1 MPGGGGGGWN
11 AGVQVRGID
20 ARVGCRWRCRHGGE
34 MTGTCVKISGGKK
47 FAKQTHHIIQHG
59 GQ

>member
-1 MPGGGGGGWN
+1 MFWVLMPGLAADGG
-11 AGVQVRGID
+11 
-20 ARVGCRWRCRHGGE
+20 VGTGGE